1 MTIRQVGYVQF
12 RSHRVVVS
20 KDDESNRI
28 YCFKHTP
35 SRCEFESFD
44 QEDDAADYII
54 TPMPSIGYQVVI
66 DGEESESDSEKV

>member
-12 RSHRVVVS
+12 KSHRVVVS
-20 KDDESNRI
+20 KDDESDRI

-44 QEDDAADYII
+44 REDEAADYII
-54 TPMPSIGYQVVI
+54 MPMTSLSYQVVI
-66 DGEESESDSEKV
+66 DGDEPDSDS